1 MALDEHCKSALI
13 ATRVSC
19 ADVLAPLAG
28 RLIYDLR
35 THRDLEGGPILS
47 AELAG
52 ELDAEPTGRAKIMRL
67 WEEMTRK
74 GVRGWRVLMRILE
87 KVNPNMRMVLEDTAE
102 QIRARNDYGSPQ
114 PVAHQNAFYHPMHPG
129 PYEEAGFLPGHHPM
143 PREAALNIMHNEA
156 REVESQQACAAPP
169 QPLEN
174 GHHHMHMQP
183 HLADPERES
192 SGAMEEE
199 RFYRNSPLSAIG
211 EDARHLLADTLD
223 SNKELVIRIGQ
234 ELQAPPDVL
243 TQCRWARNSSGLLF
257 SQLNHATVH
266 DLCLVLKKFRMED
279 LSDKLVQCMY

>member
-114 PVAHQNAFYHPMHPG
+114 PGEQAGAQVG
-129 PYEEAGFLPGHHPM
+129 P
-143 PREAALNIMHNEA
+143 R
-156 REVESQQACAAPP
+156 C
-169 QPLEN
+169 
-174 GHHHMHMQP
+174 
-183 HLADPERES
+183 D
-192 SGAMEEE
+192 
-199 RFYRNSPLSAIG
+199 IG
-211 EDARHLLADTLD
+211 ELEGLTGLGCAR
-223 SNKELVIRIGQ
+223 VQR
-234 ELQAPPDVL
+234 
-243 TQCRWARNSSGLLF
+243 
-257 SQLNHATVH
+257 
-266 DLCLVLKKFRMED
+266 LKALW
-279 LSDKLVQCMY
+279 LSPS